1 MRREMRRGSQTIK
14 TIIIS
19 EAKDVI
25 LKDSLWFNRWSRF
38 KELVKIHYPD
48 LYKKH
53 TLKNILKKDCSVHRI
68 VNWPSIL
75 AEMHDK
81 EYFNNEDLKT

>member
-1 MRREMRRGSQTIK
+1 MRRGSQTIK

-19 EAKDVI
+19 ESKDI
-25 LKDSLWFNRWSRF
+25 IIKDNLWFNRWSKF
-38 KELVKIHYPD
+38 KNLVKIHYPE

-53 TLKNILKKDCSVHRI
+53 ILKSILKKDYSIRRI
-68 VNWPSIL
+68 VNWTSII

-81 EYFNNEDLKT
+81 GYFKNDILRS

>member
-1 MRREMRRGSQTIK
+1 MRRGSQTIK
-14 TIIIS
+14 TIIVS
-19 EAKDVI
+19 ESKDCI
-25 LKDSLWFNRWSRF
+25 LKDNLWYNRWSRF

-53 TLKNILKKDCSVHRI
+53 ILKNILKKDCSVRRI
-68 VNWPSIL
+68 VNWTSIV

-81 EYFNNEDLKT
+81 QYFDNEILRS